1 MSNTKWLLALLGI
14 ALLIGA
20 GFGAWW
26 ALTMPDPC
34 SLRAEFLARVG
45 RPGPGA
51 PTPVCTYRVVA
62 EYPHDALA
70 FTQGLVY
77 RDGELYEG
85 TGLRGESTLRRVDL
99 TTGAVEQRIALD
111 AQFFGEGVAVLGGDI
126 FQLTWQE
133 QTGFVYDLATFELKR
148 TWSYGG
154 EGWGLT
160 DDGRQLIMSNG
171 TASLYFWDPA
181 TLTVTNF
188 LTVTDAAGPVVRLN
202 ELEYIRG
209 YVYAN
214 IWQTDRIAKINPVT
228 GVVEAYLDL
237 SGLLP
242 ADLRTPNTDVLNGIA
257 YDGANDRLLVTG
269 KRWPRLYDI
278 DVLPA
283 NVAPE
288 APPTAAGQEPTAA
301 APVVPPAGYPDPG
314 LLPDAPAEGLPTEA
328 SGYPSP

>member
-1 MSNTKWLLALLGI
+1 MSNTKWLLVLLGVT
-14 ALLIGA
+14 LLIGM

-26 ALTMPDPC
+26 ALTIPDPC
-34 SLRAEFLARVG
+34 SLRAEFLARVS
-45 RPGPGA
+45 RPVPGA
-51 PTPVCTYRVVA
+51 PTPVCMYRVVA

-77 RDGELYEG
+77 LDGELYEG

-99 TTGAVEQRIALD
+99 NTGAVEQRIALEPRY
-111 AQFFGEGVAVLGGDI
+111 FGEGVAVFAGEI

-133 QTGFVYDLATFELKR
+133 QTGFVYDQATFTLQR
-148 TWSYGG
+148 TWSYAT

-160 DDGRQLIMSNG
+160 DDGSRLIMSDG

-181 TLTVTNF
+181 TLTVTGI
-188 LTVTDAAGPVVRLN
+188 LAVTDSAGPVVRLN

-214 IWQTDRIAKINPVT
+214 IWQTDQIAKINPVT
-228 GVVEAYLDL
+228 GVIEAYLDL

-242 ADLRTPNTDVLNGIA
+242 AELRTAGTDVLNGIA
-257 YDGANDRLLVTG
+257 YDDANDRLFVTG

-278 DVLPA
+278 DVLSA
-283 NVAPE
+283 SAAPE
-288 APPTAAGQEPTAA
+288 ASPTTVVRESTAT

-314 LLPDAPAEGLPTEA
+314 LLPEAPAESLPTGT

>member
-1 MSNTKWLLALLGI
+1 MSNTKWLLALIGV
-14 ALLIGA
+14 AVLIGA
-20 GFGAWW
+20 GFGTWW

-34 SLRAEFLARVG
+34 SVRAEFLARVG
-45 RPGPGA
+45 RPGPDA

-62 EYPHDALA
+62 AYPHDALA

-77 RDGELYEG
+77 LDGDLYEG

-99 TTGAVEQRIALD
+99 TTGAVEQRIALEPRY
-111 AQFFGEGVAVLGGDI
+111 FGEGVAVFAGEI

-133 QTGFVYDLATFELKR
+133 QTGFVYDQATFTLQR
-148 TWSYGG
+148 TWSYAT

-160 DDGRQLIMSNG
+160 DDGSRLIMSDG

-181 TLTVTNF
+181 TLTVTGI
-188 LTVTDAAGPVVRLN
+188 LAVTDSFGPVVRLN

-242 ADLRTPNTDVLNGIA
+242 AELRTADTDVLNGIA
-257 YDGANDRLLVTG
+257 YDDANDRLFVTG

-283 NVAPE
+283 NAAPE
-288 APPTAAGQEPTAA
+288 ALPTAAMQAPTPGATVAPPVGYPEPGL
-301 APVVPPAGYPDPG
+301 APV
-314 LLPDAPAEGLPTEA
+314 APAESLPTEA